1 LNNADIMIKKILIAN
16 RGEIALRVQ
25 RTARKLGIAT
35 VAVYNSVDAGSA
47 FVKQA
52 DQAVLLPGAQL
63 SDTYL
68 NMEATIAAAL
78 KTGADAIH
86 PGYGFL
92 SENAAFVEAC
102 TKAGLIFIGPSAAAM
117 RSMGN
122 KIAARDSATQ
132 AGVPVTPGITGT
144 SEELLKSYNSIGFPI
159 LIKAAAGG
167 GGKGMRVV
175 EQESDFPLAL
185 EATAREAK
193 SYFGDSTVYIE
204 KYIAKPRHIE
214 VQVLGDQQ
222 GKLLHLYER
231 ECSLQRRHQ
240 KIIEEAPS
248 ATLSIEVRE
257 RICAAAVALAQSI
270 GYYSAG
276 TMEFL
281 VDERLNFYFLEM
293 NTRIQVE
300 HPVTELTTGVDI
312 VEQQIKIANG
322 GPLSFNQ
329 SDVVQTGHAI
339 ECRIYAED
347 PEQHFLPSPGVLK
360 YYQEPRLETSS
371 PPITILSPQALL
383 RIDGMQLQTGDIIS
397 GDFDPMISKVIVW
410 APDREEA
417 RHTMLYALQQYSVK
431 GIRTNIDFLSGLL
444 QHTDYI
450 ENRIS
455 TKYIDQHLETII
467 EQFEHKKKQVNITV
481 LLAAA
486 LAVSL
491 STHDNDQPENIW
503 QAIGYWRHSRVMDL
517 LVNGG
522 SVSIDLIKTEP
533 LQFQYSAKNHQA
545 AIRHIN
551 GINYVLTLDGT
562 DHIVAIYKRKIGT
575 YEITLNGF
583 THIVVR
589 PDMSHVDS
597 EVFEANSGTATKA
610 GNITSPM
617 PGKVIKIHVKAGDAV
632 KRGDLLLVVEAMK
645 MENNIISLSDAIVE
659 EVLVKEG
666 DKVDTTIKLVQLSGQ

>member
-1 LNNADIMIKKILIAN
+1 MIKKILIAN